1 VGGTCLLRSGV
12 RFAPVS
18 SKRYLITPG
27 PTPIPPEVAAAAA
40 APMQHHRS
48 PDFRA
53 LLLETLDRLQVLFAT
68 EGDVLLFTGSGTAA
82 MESAVANLLSP
93 GDRVVVA
100 TAGNFGER
108 WVKLI
113 RAYGIEAVLVEEPW
127 GERLDAGRIAETAA
141 EADTAAVFV
150 THSETSTGVVHD
162 VEAIARAVSPT
173 GAVLVV
179 DAVSSLGGV
188 ELATDDWGVDVVV
201 SGSQKAL
208 MSPPGLAFASVSRA
222 AWARVEQARLPRYYL
237 DWRRAADSQV
247 KGDTAFTPAVSL
259 VAALRTALDLIIA
272 RGPETVWEHNR
283 RLARATRA
291 GVKGL
296 GLELFSPD
304 DDSSA
309 MVTALLMP
317 QGIDGQECYTVLR
330 DRHGIVLAGGHGALR
345 GKIMRIG
352 HMGYMNEFDIVT
364 ALAGLEMAL
373 VELGYTPPVP
383 GGGVAAATAHF
394 AAEPVPVDG

>member
-1 VGGTCLLRSGV
+1 M
-12 RFAPVS
+12 S

-48 PDFRA
+48 PEFRA
-53 LLLETLDRLQVLFAT
+53 LLLETLGRLQQVFAT
-68 EGDVLLFTGSGTAA
+68 ENDIVLFTGSGTAA
-82 MESAVANLLSP
+82 MESAVANMLSP

-113 RAYGIEAVLVEEPW
+113 RSYGIEPALVEQPW
-127 GERLDAGRIAETAA
+127 GERLDPARIGAAAA
-141 EADTAAVFV
+141 EDGTKAVFV

-162 VEAIARAVSPT
+162 VEAIASAVAPT

-188 ELATDDWGVDVVV
+188 ELATDAWGVDVVV

-208 MSPPGLAFASVSRA
+208 MSPPGLAFASVSEK
-222 AWARVEQARLPRYYL
+222 AWKLAERSQLPRYYL

-247 KGDTAFTPAVSL
+247 KGDTAFTPAVSIVL
-259 VAALRTALDLIIA
+259 ALRTALDLILA
-272 RGPETVWEHNR
+272 RGPANVWEHNR

-296 GLELFSPD
+296 GLELYSPD

-317 QGIDGQECYTVLR
+317 DGVDGQECYTVLR

-345 GKIMRIG
+345 GRIMRIG

-373 VELGYTPPVP
+373 AELGHAPPVP
-383 GGGVAAATAHF
+383 GGGVAAATALF

>member
-1 VGGTCLLRSGV
+1 M
-12 RFAPVS
+12 S

-48 PDFRA
+48 PEFRA
-53 LLLETLDRLQVLFAT
+53 LLLETLGRLQQVFAT
-68 EGDVLLFTGSGTAA
+68 ENDIVLFTGSGTAA
-82 MESAVANLLSP
+82 MESAVANMLSP

-113 RAYGIEAVLVEEPW
+113 RSYGIDPALVEQPW
-127 GERLDAGRIAETAA
+127 GERLDSARIAAAAA
-141 EADTAAVFV
+141 EQGTKAVFV

-162 VEAIARAVSPT
+162 VQAIAAAVAPT
-173 GAVLVV
+173 GALLVV

-188 ELATDDWGVDVVV
+188 ELATDAWGVDVVV

-208 MSPPGLAFASVSRA
+208 MSPPGLAFASVSQRA
-222 AWARVEQARLPRYYL
+222 WKLAEQARLPRYYL

-247 KGDTAFTPAVSL
+247 KGDTAFTPAVSIVL
-259 VAALRTALDLIIA
+259 ALRTALDLILT
-272 RGPETVWEHNR
+272 RGPANVWEHNR

-291 GVKGL
+291 GVRGL
-296 GLELFSPD
+296 GLELYSPD

-317 QGIDGQECYTVLR
+317 DGIDGQECYTVLR

-345 GKIMRIG
+345 GQIMRIG

-373 VELGYTPPVP
+373 AELGHTPPVP
-383 GGGVAAATAHF
+383 GGGVAAATALF

>member
-1 VGGTCLLRSGV
+1 
-12 RFAPVS
+12 VS

-48 PDFRA
+48 PEFRA
-53 LLLETLDRLQVLFAT
+53 LLLETLGRLQQVFAT
-68 EGDVLLFTGSGTAA
+68 ENDVVLFTGSGTAA
-82 MESAVANLLSP
+82 MESAVANMLSP

-113 RAYGIEAVLVEEPW
+113 RSYGLEPVVVEQPW
-127 GERLDAGRIAETAA
+127 GERLDPARIGAA
-141 EADTAAVFV
+141 ASEEGTKAVFV

-162 VEAIARAVSPT
+162 VEAIAAAVAPS

-188 ELATDDWGVDVVV
+188 ELATDAWGVDVVV

-208 MSPPGLAFASVSRA
+208 MSPPGLAFASVSEK
-222 AWARVEQARLPRYYL
+222 AWKLAERSQLPRYYL

-247 KGDTAFTPAVSL
+247 KGDTAFTPAVSI
-259 VAALRTALDLIIA
+259 VVALRTALDLILTQGLA
-272 RGPETVWEHNR
+272 NVWEHNR

-296 GLELFSPD
+296 GLDLYSPD

-317 QGIDGQECYTVLR
+317 EGVDGQECYTVLR
-330 DRHGIVLAGGHGALR
+330 DRHGIVLAGGHGPLR
-345 GKIMRIG
+345 GRIMRIG

-373 VELGYTPPVP
+373 AQLGHTPPVP
-383 GGGVAAATAHF
+383 GGGVAAATALF

>member
-1 VGGTCLLRSGV
+1 M
-12 RFAPVS
+12 S

-48 PDFRA
+48 PEFRA
-53 LLLETLDRLQVLFAT
+53 LLIETLDRLKRVYGT
-68 EGDVLLFTGSGTAA
+68 ENDVLLFTGSGTAA
-82 MESAVANLLSP
+82 MESAVANMLSP

-100 TAGNFGER
+100 SAGNFGER
-108 WVKLI
+108 WIKLI
-113 RAYGIEAVLVEEPW
+113 RAYGIEPALVEQPW
-127 GERLDAGRIAETAA
+127 GERLDPARIGAAAA
-141 EADTAAVFV
+141 EAETAAVFV

-162 VEAIARAVSPT
+162 IEAIAAAVAFT
-173 GAVLVV
+173 GAALVV

-188 ELATDDWGVDVVV
+188 ELRTDAWGVDVVV

-208 MSPPGLAFASVSRA
+208 MSPPGLAFASVSERA
-222 AWARVEQARLPRYYL
+222 WKLAERSGLPRYYL
-237 DWRRAADSQV
+237 DWRRSADSQV
-247 KGDTAFTPAVSL
+247 KGDTAFTPAVSI
-259 VAALRTALDLIIA
+259 VVALRTALDLILA
-272 RGPETVWEHNR
+272 RGLDAVWEHNR

-304 DDSSA
+304 DDSA
-309 MVTALLMP
+309 VMVTALLMP
-317 QGIDGQECYTVLR
+317 EGVDGQECYTVLR

-345 GKIMRIG
+345 GRIMRIG

-373 VELGYTPPVP
+373 VELGHVPPVP

>member
-1 VGGTCLLRSGV
+1 
-12 RFAPVS
+12 VS

-48 PDFRA
+48 PEFRA
-53 LLLETLDRLQVLFAT
+53 LLLETLGRLQQVFAT
-68 EGDVLLFTGSGTAA
+68 ENDVVLFTGSGTAA
-82 MESAVANLLSP
+82 MESAVANMLSP

-100 TAGNFGER
+100 TAGNFGDR

-113 RAYGIEAVLVEEPW
+113 RSYGLEPVVVEQPW
-127 GERLDAGRIAETAA
+127 GERLDPGRIGAA
-141 EADTAAVFV
+141 ASEEGTKAVFV

-162 VEAIARAVSPT
+162 VEAIAAAVAPS

-188 ELATDDWGVDVVV
+188 ELATDAWGVDVVV

-208 MSPPGLAFASVSRA
+208 MSPPGLAFASVSEK
-222 AWARVEQARLPRYYL
+222 AWKLAERSQLPRYYL

-247 KGDTAFTPAVSL
+247 KGDTAFTPAVSIVL
-259 VAALRTALDLIIA
+259 ALRTALDLILTQGLA
-272 RGPETVWEHNR
+272 NVWEHNR

-296 GLELFSPD
+296 GLDLYSPD

-317 QGIDGQECYTVLR
+317 EGVDGQECYTVLR
-330 DRHGIVLAGGHGALR
+330 DRHGIVLAGGHGPLR
-345 GKIMRIG
+345 GRIMRIG

-373 VELGYTPPVP
+373 AQLGHTPPVP
-383 GGGVAAATAHF
+383 GGGVAAATALF
-394 AAEPVPVDG
+394 AEEPVPVDG

>member
-1 VGGTCLLRSGV
+1 M
-12 RFAPVS
+12 S

-40 APMQHHRS
+40 VPMQHHRS
-48 PDFRA
+48 PEFRA
-53 LLLETLDRLQVLFAT
+53 LLLETLDRLKRVFAT
-68 EGDVLLFTGSGTAA
+68 ENDVVLFTGSGTAA
-82 MESAVANLLSP
+82 MESSVANLLSP

-100 TAGNFGER
+100 SAGNFGQR
-108 WVKLI
+108 WVKLV
-113 RAYGIEAVLVEEPW
+113 RAYGIEPVLVEQPW
-127 GERLDAGRIAETAA
+127 GERLDPARIAAA
-141 EADTAAVFV
+141 AGEAETAAVFV

-162 VEAIARAVSPT
+162 VEAIAAEVAPT
-173 GAVLVV
+173 GALLVV

-188 ELATDDWGVDVVV
+188 ELATDAWGVDVVV

-208 MSPPGLAFASVSRA
+208 MSPPGLAFASISQR
-222 AWARVEQARLPRYYL
+222 AWARVAHSTLPRYYL
-237 DWRRAADSQV
+237 DWRLAADSQV
-247 KGDTAFTPAVSL
+247 KGDTSFTPAVSI
-259 VAALRTALDLIIA
+259 VVALRTALDLILA
-272 RGPETVWEHNR
+272 RGLAKVWEHNR

-304 DDSSA
+304 DDSAA

-317 QGIDGQECYTVLR
+317 EGIDGQECYTVLR
-330 DRHGIVLAGGHGALR
+330 DRHGIVLAGGHGPLR
-345 GKIMRIG
+345 GRIMRIG

-373 VELGYTPPVP
+373 GALGHTPPVP
-383 GGGVAAATAHF
+383 GGGVAAATALF

>member
-1 VGGTCLLRSGV
+1 
-12 RFAPVS
+12 VS

-48 PDFRA
+48 PEFRA
-53 LLLETLDRLQVLFAT
+53 LLLETLDRLKQVFAT
-68 EGDVLLFTGSGTAA
+68 DNDVVLFTGSGTAA

-108 WVKLI
+108 WVKLL
-113 RAYGIEAVLVEEPW
+113 RAYGIEPELVEQPW
-127 GERLDAGRIAETAA
+127 GERLDPARIGAAADEAGTK
-141 EADTAAVFV
+141 AVFV

-162 VEAIARAVSPT
+162 VEAIAAAVAPT

-188 ELATDDWGVDVVV
+188 ELATDVWDVDVVV

-208 MSPPGLAFASVSRA
+208 MSPPGLAFASVSEK
-222 AWARVEQARLPRYYL
+222 AWKLAETAQLPRYYL

-247 KGDTAFTPAVSL
+247 KGDTAFTPAVSIVL
-259 VAALRTALDLIIA
+259 ALRTALDLILA
-272 RGPETVWEHNR
+272 RGTATVWEHNR

-296 GLELFSPD
+296 GLDLYSPD

-317 QGIDGQECYTVLR
+317 DGVDGQECYTVLR

-345 GKIMRIG
+345 GRIMRIG

-373 VELGYTPPVP
+373 AALGHTPPVP

>member
-1 VGGTCLLRSGV
+1 M
-12 RFAPVS
+12 S

-48 PDFRA
+48 PEFRA
-53 LLLETLDRLQVLFAT
+53 LLLETLGRLQQVFAT
-68 EGDVLLFTGSGTAA
+68 ENDIVLFTGSGTAA
-82 MESAVANLLSP
+82 MESAVANMLSP

-100 TAGNFGER
+100 TAGNFGDR

-113 RAYGIEAVLVEEPW
+113 RSYGLEPVVVEQPW
-127 GERLDAGRIAETAA
+127 GERLDPARIGAA
-141 EADTAAVFV
+141 ASEEGTKAVFV

-162 VEAIARAVSPT
+162 VEAIAAAVAPG

-188 ELATDDWGVDVVV
+188 ELATDAWGVDVVV

-208 MSPPGLAFASVSRA
+208 MSPPGLAFASVSEK
-222 AWARVEQARLPRYYL
+222 AWKLAERSQLPRYYL

-247 KGDTAFTPAVSL
+247 KGDTAFTPAVSI
-259 VAALRTALDLIIA
+259 VVALRTALDLILTQGLA
-272 RGPETVWEHNR
+272 DVWEHNR

-296 GLELFSPD
+296 GLDLYSPD

-317 QGIDGQECYTVLR
+317 EGVDGQECYTVLR
-330 DRHGIVLAGGHGALR
+330 DRHGIVLAGGHGPLR
-345 GKIMRIG
+345 GRIMRIG

-373 VELGYTPPVP
+373 AQLGHTPPVP
-383 GGGVAAATAHF
+383 GGGVAAATALF

>member
-1 VGGTCLLRSGV
+1 
-12 RFAPVS
+12 VS

-48 PDFRA
+48 PEFRA
-53 LLLETLDRLQVLFAT
+53 LLLETLGRLQQVFAT
-68 EGDVLLFTGSGTAA
+68 ENDIVLFTGSGTAA
-82 MESAVANLLSP
+82 MESAVANMLSP

-113 RAYGIEAVLVEEPW
+113 RSYGLEPVVVEQPW
-127 GERLDAGRIAETAA
+127 GERLDPARIGAA
-141 EADTAAVFV
+141 ASEEGTKAVFV

-162 VEAIARAVSPT
+162 VEAIAAAVAPT

-188 ELATDDWGVDVVV
+188 ELATDAWGVDVVV

-208 MSPPGLAFASVSRA
+208 MSPPGLAFASVSEK
-222 AWARVEQARLPRYYL
+222 AWKLAERSQLPRYYL

-247 KGDTAFTPAVSL
+247 KGDTAFTPAVSIVL
-259 VAALRTALDLIIA
+259 ALRTALDLILT
-272 RGPETVWEHNR
+272 RGLANVWEHNR

-296 GLELFSPD
+296 GLDLYSPD

-317 QGIDGQECYTVLR
+317 EGVDGQECYTVLR
-330 DRHGIVLAGGHGALR
+330 DRHGIVLAGGHGPLR
-345 GKIMRIG
+345 GRIMRIG

-373 VELGYTPPVP
+373 AQLGHTPPVP
-383 GGGVAAATAHF
+383 GGGVAAATALF

>member
-1 VGGTCLLRSGV
+1 
-12 RFAPVS
+12 VS

-48 PDFRA
+48 PEFRA
-53 LLLETLDRLQVLFAT
+53 LLLETLGRLQQVFAT
-68 EGDVLLFTGSGTAA
+68 ENDIVLFTGSGTAA
-82 MESAVANLLSP
+82 MESAVANMLSP

-100 TAGNFGER
+100 TAGNFGDR

-113 RAYGIEAVLVEEPW
+113 RSYGLDPVVVEQPW
-127 GERLDAGRIAETAA
+127 GERLDPARIGAA
-141 EADTAAVFV
+141 ASEEGTKAVFV

-162 VEAIARAVSPT
+162 VEAIAAAVAPT

-188 ELATDDWGVDVVV
+188 ELATDAWGVDVVV

-208 MSPPGLAFASVSRA
+208 MSPPGLAFASVSEK
-222 AWARVEQARLPRYYL
+222 AWKLAERSQLPRYYL

-247 KGDTAFTPAVSL
+247 KGDTAFTPAVSI
-259 VAALRTALDLIIA
+259 VVALRTALDLILTQGLA
-272 RGPETVWEHNR
+272 NVWEHNR

-296 GLELFSPD
+296 GLDLYSPD

-317 QGIDGQECYTVLR
+317 EGVDGQECYTVLR
-330 DRHGIVLAGGHGALR
+330 DRHGIVLAGGHGPLR
-345 GKIMRIG
+345 GRIMRIG

-373 VELGYTPPVP
+373 AQLGHTPPVP
-383 GGGVAAATAHF
+383 GGGVAAATALF

>member
-1 VGGTCLLRSGV
+1 
-12 RFAPVS
+12 VS

-48 PDFRA
+48 PEFRA
-53 LLLETLDRLQVLFAT
+53 LLLETLGRLQQVFAT
-68 EGDVLLFTGSGTAA
+68 ENDVVLFTGSGTAA
-82 MESAVANLLSP
+82 MESAVANMLSP

-113 RAYGIEAVLVEEPW
+113 RSYGLEPVVVEQPW
-127 GERLDAGRIAETAA
+127 GERLDPARIGAA
-141 EADTAAVFV
+141 ASEEGTKAVFV

-162 VEAIARAVSPT
+162 VEAIAAAVAPS

-188 ELATDDWGVDVVV
+188 ELATDAWGVDVVV

-208 MSPPGLAFASVSRA
+208 MSPPGLAFASVSEK
-222 AWARVEQARLPRYYL
+222 AWKLAERSQLPRYYL

-247 KGDTAFTPAVSL
+247 KGDTAFTPAVSIVL
-259 VAALRTALDLIIA
+259 ALRTALDLILTQGLA
-272 RGPETVWEHNR
+272 NVWEHNR

-296 GLELFSPD
+296 GLDLYSPD

-317 QGIDGQECYTVLR
+317 EGVDGQECYTVLR
-330 DRHGIVLAGGHGALR
+330 DRHGIVLAGGHGPLR
-345 GKIMRIG
+345 GRIMRIG

-373 VELGYTPPVP
+373 AQLGHTPPVP
-383 GGGVAAATAHF
+383 GGGVAAATALF

>member
-1 VGGTCLLRSGV
+1 
-12 RFAPVS
+12 VS

-48 PDFRA
+48 PEFRA
-53 LLLETLDRLQVLFAT
+53 LLIETLDRLKQVFAT
-68 EGDVLLFTGSGTAA
+68 DNDVVLFTGSGTAA

-108 WVKLI
+108 WVKLL
-113 RAYGIEAVLVEEPW
+113 RAYGIEPVLVDQPW
-127 GERLDAGRIAETAA
+127 GERLDPARIGAAAAAAGTK
-141 EADTAAVFV
+141 AVFV

-162 VEAIARAVSPT
+162 VEAIAAAVAPT

-188 ELATDDWGVDVVV
+188 ELATDVWGVDVVV

-208 MSPPGLAFASVSRA
+208 MSPPGLAFASVSEK
-222 AWARVEQARLPRYYL
+222 AWKLAEASQLPRYYL

-247 KGDTAFTPAVSL
+247 KGDTAFTPAVSIVL
-259 VAALRTALDLIIA
+259 ALRTALDLILE
-272 RGPETVWEHNR
+272 RGPTNVWEHNR

-296 GLELFSPD
+296 GLDLYSPD

-317 QGIDGQECYTVLR
+317 DGIDGQECYSVLR

-345 GKIMRIG
+345 GRIMRIG

-373 VELGYTPPVP
+373 AALGHTPPVP

>member
-1 VGGTCLLRSGV
+1 
-12 RFAPVS
+12 VS

-53 LLLETLDRLQVLFAT
+53 LLLETLDGLKQVFAT
-68 EGDVLLFTGSGTAA
+68 DGDVLLFTGSGTAA
-82 MESAVANLLSP
+82 MESAVANLISP

-100 TAGNFGER
+100 SAGNFGER

-113 RAYGIEAVLVEEPW
+113 RAYGLEPVLVEEPW
-127 GERLDAGRIAETAA
+127 GERLDADRIGAAAA
-141 EADTAAVFV
+141 EPGTAAVFV

-162 VEAIARAVSPT
+162 VEAIAAAVAAT
-173 GAVLVV
+173 GALLVV

-188 ELATDDWGVDVVV
+188 ELATDAWGVDVVV

-208 MSPPGLAFASVSRA
+208 MSPPGLAFASVSER
-222 AWARVEQARLPRYYL
+222 AWARVDGARLPRYYL
-237 DWRRAADSQV
+237 DWRRTAESQAT
-247 KGDTAFTPAVSL
+247 GGTAFTPAVSL
-259 VAALRTALDLIIA
+259 VAALRTALDLILE
-272 RGPETVWEHNR
+272 RGPDHVWEHNR

-304 DDSSA
+304 DDSAA
-309 MVTALLMP
+309 MVTALRMP
-317 QGIDGQECYTVLR
+317 PAVDGQECYRVLR

-345 GKIMRIG
+345 GKVMRIG

-383 GGGVAAATAHF
+383 GGGVAAATARF

>member
-1 VGGTCLLRSGV
+1 
-12 RFAPVS
+12 VS

-48 PDFRA
+48 PEFRA
-53 LLLETLDRLQVLFAT
+53 LLLETLGRLQQVFAT
-68 EGDVLLFTGSGTAA
+68 ENDIVLFTGSGTAA
-82 MESAVANLLSP
+82 MESAVANMLSP

-100 TAGNFGER
+100 TAGNFGDR

-113 RAYGIEAVLVEEPW
+113 RSYGLEPVVVEQPW
-127 GERLDAGRIAETAA
+127 GERLDPARIGAA
-141 EADTAAVFV
+141 ASEEGTKAVFV

-162 VEAIARAVSPT
+162 VEAIAAAVAPS

-188 ELATDDWGVDVVV
+188 ELATDAWGVDVVV

-208 MSPPGLAFASVSRA
+208 MSPPGLAFASVSEK
-222 AWARVEQARLPRYYL
+222 AWKLAERSQLPRYYL

-247 KGDTAFTPAVSL
+247 KGDTAFTPAVSI
-259 VAALRTALDLIIA
+259 VVALRTALDLILTQGLA
-272 RGPETVWEHNR
+272 DVWEHNR

-296 GLELFSPD
+296 GLDLYSPD

-317 QGIDGQECYTVLR
+317 EGVDGQECYTVLR
-330 DRHGIVLAGGHGALR
+330 DRHGIVLAGGHGPLR
-345 GKIMRIG
+345 GRIMRIG

-373 VELGYTPPVP
+373 AQLGHTPPVP
-383 GGGVAAATAHF
+383 GGGVAAATALF